1 MSAFDDSK
9 KAVDSAAEAFKTW
22 QFTSPAAKAA
32 IFRKAAEIIKTDK
45 YADKITQSVV
55 EETAC
60 GERWARIVNV
70 EILPGF
76 LFEAAEA
83 AYTVKGEIL
92 PSDVGAQSFVQKLPM
107 GVM

>member
-45 YADKITQSVV
+45 YADKITVEKNVILLSSV
-55 EETAC
+55 
-60 GERWARIVNV
+60 W
-70 EILPGF
+70 
-76 LFEAAEA
+76 
-83 AYTVKGEIL
+83 K
-92 PSDVGAQSFVQKLPM
+92 
-107 GVM
+107 